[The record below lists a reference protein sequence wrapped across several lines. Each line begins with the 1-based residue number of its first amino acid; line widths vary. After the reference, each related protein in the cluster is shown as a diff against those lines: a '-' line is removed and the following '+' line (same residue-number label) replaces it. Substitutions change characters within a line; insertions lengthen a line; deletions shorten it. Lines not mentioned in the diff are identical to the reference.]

1 MRALIGAIIT
11 AGALIGLGLTN
22 LAIGLRYQFVNW
34 KRESGALY
42 DVKFHEIDNPLQ
54 YGVVFLTILALIGL
68 GIAYLGLMY
77 HHERRYREPQLAGGV
92 PRDVAPYPVTP
103 RPESSRGALQAS
115 APLEDSGRG
124 VTGG

>member
-1 MRALIGAIIT
+1 MRALVGAIIA

-54 YGVVFLTILALIGL
+54 YGVVFLSILTLIGL
-68 GIAYLGLMY
+68 GIAYLGLAF
-77 HHERRYREPQLAGGV
+77 HHERRYRESQLGGGTTNVTV
-92 PRDVAPYPVTP
+92 P
-103 RPESSRGALQAS
+103 E
-115 APLEDSGRG
+115 
-124 VTGG
+124 

>member
-34 KRESGALY
+34 RKSEGGPLY

-54 YGVVFLTILALIGL
+54 YGVVVLSVFALIGL
-68 GIAYLGLMY
+68 GIAYVGLMF
-77 HHERRYREPQLAGGV
+77 HHERRFRETQLTAAGEA
-92 PRDVAPYPVTP
+92 R
-103 RPESSRGALQAS
+103 
-115 APLEDSGRG
+115 
-124 VTGG
+124 TGLP